1 MTMEFSCRRSA
12 ELVSL
17 REERPLTPIEGAELY
32 LHLAVCAGCRNFRRQ
47 VAFLRTALRRLPE
60 EDSTGPGG

>member
-17 REERPLTPIEGAELY
+17 REERPLGPVEGAELY

-47 VAFLRTALRRLPE
+47 VALLRTALRRLPAE
-60 EDSTGPGG
+60 GGPDAGS